1 MEIAKNH
8 LNTTKSPLIYK
19 RAHIRDYLRRF
30 WAKNALKMP
39 LRDHFNRETNSNFFY
54 TNMGIDTRI

>member
-1 MEIAKNH
+1 M
-8 LNTTKSPLIYK
+8 PLQNQK
-19 RAHIRDYLRRF
+19 TSSVSHIWDYLRRF